1 MSQERIWWMTDF
13 SPTIIIF
20 PVKEIVM
27 GVNPQKIDTL
37 LALCANSN
45 QKAAKNS
52 KAAML
57 FDKFWHFVKIL
68 RLYKQ
73 TVYDLR
79 SLWIIESSRNVVIC
93 KKTSNV
99 LMLRQ
104 IRIFCLAKIIRKLY
118 EHACGL
124 FFSRHYSA
132 TLWYDVKESFLFREQ
147 ADALFIGKLLEYYIF
162 LNEVWKIGAQH
173 SMQNLY
179 EEL

>member
-1 MSQERIWWMTDF
+1 
-13 SPTIIIF
+13 
-20 PVKEIVM
+20 
-27 GVNPQKIDTL
+27 
-37 LALCANSN
+37 
-45 QKAAKNS
+45 
-52 KAAML
+52 
-57 FDKFWHFVKIL
+57 
-68 RLYKQ
+68 
-73 TVYDLR
+73 
-79 SLWIIESSRNVVIC
+79 
-93 KKTSNV
+93 
-99 LMLRQ
+99 MLRQ
-104 IRIFCLAKIIRKLY
+104 IHIFCLAKIIRKLY

>member
-1 MSQERIWWMTDF
+1 
-13 SPTIIIF
+13 
-20 PVKEIVM
+20 M

-52 KAAML
+52 KAAMF

-132 TLWYDVKESFLFREQ
+132 TLWYDVKESFLFRERAEQ
-147 ADALFIGKLLEYYIF
+147 THFLSGSFWSTTYSLMRCGKLE
-162 LNEVWKIGAQH
+162 LNIQCRTCMRNYSGYVV
-173 SMQNLY
+173 
-179 EEL
+179 